1 MLPQHDS
8 TPSAATL
15 FPGGSMR
22 AHQDYVVASGNN
34 SPPSSLRTHGDYHVS
49 TPGSNSPPMRTHQD
63 YVTGNTNSPPS
74 ALRTHQEYTVTGTGN
89 SSPQNSLRS
98 HQEYV
103 TNTHSPPPS
112 LREYQSIVTS
122 QQSPTHQQLT
132 SAIGARGD
140 NQVSK
145 TMDYIDVGNMSPQK
159 YQDDM
164 LGGHDKRDGGFNVG
178 TPNGNSASIGG
189 SKEIKAENNQN
200 FVTLPPFLG

>member
-1 MLPQHDS
+1 
-8 TPSAATL
+8 
-15 FPGGSMR
+15 
-22 AHQDYVVASGNN
+22 
-34 SPPSSLRTHGDYHVS
+34 
-49 TPGSNSPPMRTHQD
+49 
-63 YVTGNTNSPPS
+63 
-74 ALRTHQEYTVTGTGN
+74 
-89 SSPQNSLRS
+89 
-98 HQEYV
+98 
-103 TNTHSPPPS
+103 
-112 LREYQSIVTS
+112 
-122 QQSPTHQQLT
+122 LT